1 MVNERLVS
9 VAEFGIPVVLK
20 RGRFDVM
27 RREPREG
34 GVPSGVG
41 KKGSQKLRI
50 ETGSGRSVESTA
62 VSI

>member
-9 VAEFGIPVVLK
+9 VAEFGIPVVSK

-41 KKGSQKLRI
+41 KKGSQKL
-50 ETGSGRSVESTA
+50 
-62 VSI
+62 